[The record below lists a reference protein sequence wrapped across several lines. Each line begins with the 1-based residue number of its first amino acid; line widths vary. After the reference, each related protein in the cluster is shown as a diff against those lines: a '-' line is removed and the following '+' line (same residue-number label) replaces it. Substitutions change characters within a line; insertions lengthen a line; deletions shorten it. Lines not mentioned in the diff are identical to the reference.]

1 MMITTIPCPNCN
13 QPIDPQIRLCTHC
26 GVNLAIAAVLAENY
40 ITPMVALASDM
51 PMTPEILVPRLGE
64 YLVENGF
71 LETEGL
77 QRALEYQQ
85 DQAKTGHPVLLGQA
99 LIELELI
106 DGQTLD
112 QAVTEQIFQLQ
123 DALRTS
129 NQQLEHR
136 VQERTAELR
145 NALTKLTELNQLK
158 SNFVANISHEL
169 RTPLAHM
176 IGYLELISDGSLGPL
191 TSEQTH
197 AISVLKK
204 SYHRL
209 QSLIDNLLQ
218 FSLVS
223 QSDMSLHL
231 EPVSI
236 QSLFQ
241 RALSRAQSKA
251 QGQKINLKVIVP
263 PDPPNVQADGEKIA
277 WVLEQL
283 LDNSIKFNSSDG
295 KVSLSAKVVDTNVVI
310 AVSDTGVGIPEEKI
324 GEIFEDFHQLDGTT
338 TRKHGGT
345 GLGLSLVQRILDAH
359 GTEVKVLSKVG
370 EGSHFEFQLPISY

>member
-1 MMITTIPCPNCN
+1 
-13 QPIDPQIRLCTHC
+13 
-26 GVNLAIAAVLAENY
+26 
-40 ITPMVALASDM
+40 
-51 PMTPEILVPRLGE
+51 
-64 YLVENGF
+64 
-71 LETEGL
+71 
-77 QRALEYQQ
+77 
-85 DQAKTGHPVLLGQA
+85 
-99 LIELELI
+99 
-106 DGQTLD
+106 
-112 QAVTEQIFQLQ
+112 
-123 DALRTS
+123 
-129 NQQLEHR
+129 
-136 VQERTAELR
+136 
-145 NALTKLTELNQLK
+145 
-158 SNFVANISHEL
+158 
-169 RTPLAHM
+169 M
-176 IGYLELISDGSLGPL
+176 IGYLELISDKSLGPL

-197 AISVLKK
+197 ALSVLKK

-241 RALSRAQSKA
+241 RALSRSQSKA
-251 QGQKINLKVIVP
+251 HGQNINLKVIVP

-283 LDNSIKFNSSDG
+283 LDNSIKFNTSNG
-295 KVSLSAKVVDTNVVI
+295 KVSLSAKVVDTKVTI

-345 GLGLSLVQRILDAH
+345 GLGLSLVQRILEAH
-359 GTEVKVLSKVG
+359 GTEVKVLSKIG